1 MVAFIWRSGKVM
13 WRAALRGRFPPF
25 CHFTIGHMKTKRSK
39 KSALLR
45 LMAIIMRLLAKCFG
59 EMARLYGEAQRGL
72 CTESFANSSTH
83 FLSIFRSL
91 KYQGLMGPYFRAK
104 WNSRKKSY
112 TTVVFSGIQPLY
124 SRQA

>member
-1 MVAFIWRSGKVM
+1 MPDATRSQYSLSV
-13 WRAALRGRFPPF
+13 R
-25 CHFTIGHMKTKRSK
+25 
-39 KSALLR
+39 
-45 LMAIIMRLLAKCFG
+45 
-59 EMARLYGEAQRGL
+59 L

-112 TTVVFSGIQPLY
+112 TTGQRLHGHFMDQFTNAERATDWRGNNMAQAIYEQMHQATGDIPLWMVVSAGTGGTATTIGRHIRY
-124 SRQA
+124 

>member
-59 EMARLYGEAQRGL
+59 EMARLYGEAHCRPGAAMAGGAGCGL
-72 CTESFANSSTH
+72 
-83 FLSIFRSL
+83 
-91 KYQGLMGPYFRAK
+91 G
-104 WNSRKKSY
+104 SRTFVSPFIDK
-112 TTVVFSGIQPLY
+112 VELG
-124 SRQA
+124 